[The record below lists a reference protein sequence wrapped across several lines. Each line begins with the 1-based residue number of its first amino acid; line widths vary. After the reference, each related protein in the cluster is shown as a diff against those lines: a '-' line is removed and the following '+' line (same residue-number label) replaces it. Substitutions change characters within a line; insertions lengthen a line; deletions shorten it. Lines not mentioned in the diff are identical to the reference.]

1 MGLVRRRTW
10 FRKRMG
16 IRRRI
21 PFQRRFSASP
31 VRRRGE
37 GRPSQML
44 GLDGL
49 WSLDSLE
56 LVPSLELVVS
66 A

>member
-1 MGLVRRRTW
+1 MGLAWRRI
-10 FRKRMG
+10 RKRMG

-21 PFQRRFSASP
+21 SLQRRFSAPS
-31 VRRRGE
+31 VRRSGE

-49 WSLDSLE
+49 WSLDSLD
-56 LVPSLELVVS
+56 LVPPLGLVMS